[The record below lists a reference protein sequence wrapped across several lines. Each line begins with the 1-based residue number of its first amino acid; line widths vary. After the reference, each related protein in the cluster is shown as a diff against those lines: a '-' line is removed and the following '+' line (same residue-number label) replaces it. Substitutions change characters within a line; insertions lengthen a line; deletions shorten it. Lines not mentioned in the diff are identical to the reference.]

1 MTTSIRKKIK
11 KHNLIIRVTDKGH
24 NFYIGR
30 ATEFRK
36 KAQKLFSDTNAF
48 TELSYNSFNDIL
60 DKVIRLLNQFA
71 STKHILQ
78 CQCKTMMPDRT
89 KCELAH
95 SYFNPKTHKVE

>member
-1 MTTSIRKKIK
+1 MTPSVRKKIE

-36 KAQKLFSDTNAF
+36 KAQKFFSDTNAF
-48 TELSYNSFNDIL
+48 MELSYNPFNDIL
-60 DKVIRLLNQFA
+60 DKVIRLLNQLA

-89 KCELAH
+89 KYKLAH
-95 SYFNPKTHKVE
+95 LYFDPKTHKVE